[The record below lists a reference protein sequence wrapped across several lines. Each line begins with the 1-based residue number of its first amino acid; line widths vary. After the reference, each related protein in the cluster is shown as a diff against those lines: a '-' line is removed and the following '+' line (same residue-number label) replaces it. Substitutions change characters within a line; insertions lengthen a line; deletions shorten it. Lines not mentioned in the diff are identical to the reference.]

1 MNVKRMA
8 PALSLACIVL
18 AFAGCGSGEAPA
30 GEQGVEP
37 AADTLPL
44 SIPAPQVLDGFLIA
58 TPEQVREWQEENV
71 DFALVD
77 ARDTIQYAREHIVG
91 AINIPYIEIRA
102 GALLPPRDR
111 RIVVYCSSETCPIS
125 QYAYEALDRLGYEEI
140 YDMRAGLQGWKDA
153 GLPTVFGADSA
164 VESR

>member
-1 MNVKRMA
+1 MSATRRPRPLVVA
-8 PALSLACIVL
+8 CLALAV
-18 AFAGCGSGEAPA
+18 AGCGSGPAPDEASRA
-30 GEQGVEP
+30 ES

-44 SIPAPQVLDGFLIA
+44 SIPAPQVLDGLLIA
-58 TPEQVREWQEENV
+58 TPEQVRDWQEENV

-77 ARDTIQYAREHIVG
+77 ARDTVQFGREHIVG

-153 GLPTVFGADSA
+153 GFPTVFGADSA
-164 VESR
+164 AESR

>member
-1 MNVKRMA
+1 MNAGRMSRA
-8 PALSLACIVL
+8 VLLACI

-30 GEQGVEP
+30 GESGVSP

-44 SIPAPQVLDGFLIA
+44 SIPAPEVLDGLLIA
-58 TPEQVREWQEENV
+58 TPEQVRDWQEQNV

-77 ARDTIQYAREHIVG
+77 ARDTVQYAREHIVG

-153 GLPTVFGADSA
+153 GFPTVFGADSA
-164 VESR
+164 AETR

>member
-1 MNVKRMA
+1 MNAKGMA
-8 PALSLACIVL
+8 HPVLLACLAL

-30 GEQGVEP
+30 GEAGVES

-44 SIPAPQVLDGFLIA
+44 SIPAPQVLDGLLIA

-77 ARDTIQYAREHIVG
+77 ARDTVQYAREHVVG

-153 GLPTVFGADSA
+153 GFPTVFGADSA
-164 VESR
+164 AKTR